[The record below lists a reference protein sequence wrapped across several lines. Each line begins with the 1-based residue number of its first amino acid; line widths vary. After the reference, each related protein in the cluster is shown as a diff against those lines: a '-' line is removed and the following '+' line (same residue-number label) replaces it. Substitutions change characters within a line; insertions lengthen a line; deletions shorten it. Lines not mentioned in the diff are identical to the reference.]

1 MKLKG
6 RFYPSC
12 VSIRFTTKGE
22 KMDRISNAAKHGIKI
37 IRTKE
42 QKELLG
48 SKEVKTTLRC
58 GLRSTIFFTD
68 GTSKE
73 VVGDWE

>member
-1 MKLKG
+1 M
-6 RFYPSC
+6 
-12 VSIRFTTKGE
+12 E
-22 KMDRISNAAKHGIKI
+22 RIQNAAKHGIKI

-48 SKEVKTTLRC
+48 NKKIRATLRC
-58 GLRSTIFFTD
+58 GLITTIYFVD
-68 GTSKE
+68 GSYKE